1 MKTVVY
7 ADVLVVINIIV
18 NYFLLR
24 ASAAVISFDF
34 KAWRFLVSSV
44 LGGTFSLIIFVDGL
58 PAALL
63 AAVKLLFL
71 LLMVLAAFGYGSFKR
86 FFKCCAAFLASNLAF
101 AGLMLAGRTFLFPDS
116 IVYKNS
122 VVYFVVIAER
132 RFIEALLPPEM
143 RGDKLDI
150 TALHG
155 FRLIPYTTV
164 GGAGALPA
172 FPADSVE
179 IFCGEGRRVEN
190 IYIAVTEKRIVH
202 GGYSALIGAPL
213 FE

>member
-116 IVYKNS
+116 RRRGLLRGDRH
-122 VVYFVVIAER
+122 YFTGGEESHAAAER
-132 RFIEALLPPEM
+132 LLHTP
-143 RGDKLDI
+143 DQ
-150 TALHG
+150 
-155 FRLIPYTTV
+155 
-164 GGAGALPA
+164 
-172 FPADSVE
+172 
-179 IFCGEGRRVEN
+179 GRQ
-190 IYIAVTEKRIVH
+190 KR
-202 GGYSALIGAPL
+202 
-213 FE
+213 